1 MAKKLSSLPVGALV
15 KDTGTSYNGKP
26 IIWRVLEHGHAGDP
40 AGTTALESRDIL
52 TLKCFDAME
61 PSNGNSDRRSY
72 GNNRYLH
79 SGLLQWL
86 NSDKAAGSWYTAQHS
101 ADAPPTSGNVWSGY
115 NPYDTEKGFL
125 ANFSPNLK
133 AALQT
138 VTKITAKNT
147 VTDGGGYESVSSRIF
162 LLSNTEVGL
171 ANENGVAEGSIY
183 AYYSQSNTNAR
194 RQKNLAN
201 DAAKGNYG
209 SASSPWY
216 WWLRTPYAV
225 TSHGAR
231 AVRTDGSLNNGHR
244 AYFGYVGVVPA
255 YVLLSS
261 LSVSDATD
269 ADGCYVIQWNAEP
282 TITTA
287 STNLGDKNTAFD
299 VSFSIGDADNDAVSA
314 TVSLD
319 GTVKQN
325 IASVTLG
332 KSYTYSVDI
341 ATLRGLAQGS
351 HTIAIKATDSKG
363 AVTTKNITFTRTY
376 SAIAISGSDGDKGNK
391 WIKPEFTYQISDTGA
406 TQCNVVEKIDGTTTK
421 TRSGVPLDTD
431 IAFDLDS
438 WDSLTSEHSHTL
450 TIEATNADGVTV
462 KRTWTFTKLYGELAF
477 YTNAITTDAA
487 AKKANIVLNYSKEGN
502 PAVKVE
508 ATNNANAIQPTWED
522 ATAAWAAGT
531 AHEFQSRPTA
541 DFGVAVRVTVTKNA
555 STERVYIYSLGLSFA

>member
-15 KDTGTSYNGKP
+15 KDTGTSYNGKT

-40 AGTTALESRDIL
+40 AGTTALESRDIIA
-52 TLKCFDAME
+52 LKAFDAIE
-61 PSNGNSDRRSY
+61 SGNSDGSRRSY

-79 SGLLQWL
+79 SNLLLWL
-86 NSDKAAGSWYTAQHS
+86 NSDKTSWYTAQHS
-101 ADAPPTSGNVWSGY
+101 ADAAPTSGNVWSGY

-125 ANFSPNLK
+125 ANFSANLK

-147 VTDGGGYESVSSRIF
+147 VTDGGGYESVSSKIF

-209 SASSPWY
+209 SASSPWI
-216 WWLRTPYAV
+216 WWLRTPNAGSS
-225 TSHGAR
+225 TNAR
-231 AVRTDGSLNNGHR
+231 YVYTDGSLGYSG
-244 AYFGYVGVVPA
+244 AYGGNIGVVPA
-255 YVLLSS
+255 YALLSS

-391 WIKPEFTYQISDTGA
+391 WIKPEFTYRISDTGA
-406 TQCNVVEKIDGTTTK
+406 TQCNVVEKIDGTTTN

-431 IAFDLDS
+431 IAFDLSS
-438 WDSLTSEHSHTL
+438 WESLTSEHSHTL

-487 AKKANIVLNYSKEGN
+487 AKKVNIVLNYSKEGN

-522 ATAAWAAGT
+522 ATAAWAAGA